1 MREEMIETTVLH
13 PESETEIIS
22 PLSRKGA
29 ASGEFQRRKKTRV
42 AVLAGR
48 VARVQA
54 GENLA
59 EVALELGVDRRGLAR
74 WQERL
79 DPEMLR
85 TDRRREKGLE
95 REVEELKKAL
105 AEKVLEVDF
114 LRGALHKVE
123 ARRRQSESAGVA
135 ESTTKS
141 RK

>member
-1 MREEMIETTVLH
+1 MANL
-13 PESETEIIS
+13 
-22 PLSRKGA
+22 KGA
-29 ASGEFQRRKKTRV
+29 RKRGLQFWQG
-42 AVLAGR
+42 A

-74 WQERL
+74 WQGKL

-85 TDRRREKGLE
+85 TDRRREKALVE
-95 REVEELKKAL
+95 EVEQLKKAL

-123 ARRRQSESAGVA
+123 ARRRQSESAGVV
-135 ESTTKS
+135 ESTTRSGK
-141 RK
+141 

>member
-1 MREEMIETTVLH
+1 VANL
-13 PESETEIIS
+13 
-22 PLSRKGA
+22 KGA
-29 ASGEFQRRKKTRV
+29 KKRGLRFWQ
-42 AVLAGR
+42 AA

-74 WQERL
+74 WQEKL

-85 TDRRREKGLE
+85 TDRRREKALVT
-95 REVEELKKAL
+95 EVEQLKKAL

-123 ARRRQSESAGVA
+123 ARRRQSESVGGA
-135 ESTTKS
+135 ESTTRS

>member
-1 MREEMIETTVLH
+1 VANL
-13 PESETEIIS
+13 
-22 PLSRKGA
+22 KGVKKRGLQFWQA
-29 ASGEFQRRKKTRV
+29 A
-42 AVLAGR
+42 

-85 TDRRREKGLE
+85 TDRRREKALVE
-95 REVEELKKAL
+95 EVEQLKKAL

-123 ARRRQSESAGVA
+123 ARRRQNGSVGGP
-135 ESTTKS
+135 ESTTRS

>member
-1 MREEMIETTVLH
+1 VANLKGVKKRGREFWQ
-13 PESETEIIS
+13 
-22 PLSRKGA
+22 A
-29 ASGEFQRRKKTRV
+29 A
-42 AVLAGR
+42 

-85 TDRRREKGLE
+85 TDRRREKALVE
-95 REVEELKKAL
+95 EVEQLKKAL
-105 AEKVLEVDF
+105 AEKVLVVDF
-114 LRGALHKVE
+114 LRGALRKVE
-123 ARRRQSESAGVA
+123 ARRRQSESAGGA
-135 ESTTKS
+135 ESTTRS